1 MKKISFLL
9 LIIWMIFIFMLSNQ
23 SGSSST
29 SESNIFVDF
38 IYSIIHIDKDILV
51 VIIRKSAHIFEYFV
65 LFLLM
70 YNYIRHYSIKS
81 KFILSIILCIVYSIF
96 DEGHQLFIEG
106 RSGEVLDVLVDTIGV
121 FLGYILIRK
130 ISYK

>member
-1 MKKISFLL
+1 
-9 LIIWMIFIFMLSNQ
+9 MLSNQ

-70 YNYIRHYSIKS
+70 YNYIRYYSIKS

-106 RSGEVLDVLVDTIGV
+106 RAGEVLDVLVDTIGV

-130 ISYK
+130 NKL